1 LLEVTLGLV
10 RLAADEV
17 MIAGVIQDG
26 EGRWTRGE
34 SLLIVALGFVA
45 LLLGV
50 ELAGAP

>member
-1 LLEVTLGLV
+1 MREVTLGLT

-26 EGRWTRGE
+26 EGRTLGE
-34 SLLIVALGFVA
+34 SLLIVALRFVA
-45 LLLGV
+45 LLLGI